1 MTDAAPASQM
11 IGAVEIDPVSLAP
24 ASPVQERERQTAI
37 SDLLRANVFEPEGAP
52 GGPYTVRLALI
63 EDRLA
68 LDIEGEGYAKR
79 HLLSLSPF
87 RRIVRDYNDI
97 CSSYEAALRD
107 APAGRVE
114 AIDMARR
121 GLHNDGA
128 ALLVERL
135 AGKATTDLATARRL
149 FTLLCALHWRG

>member
-1 MTDAAPASQM
+1 MTGGPAANQK
-11 IGAVEIDPVSLAP
+11 IGAVEIDPVSMAP
-24 ASPVQERERQTAI
+24 ASAAQERERQTAI
-37 SDLLRANVFEPEGAP
+37 SDLLRANLFEPEGAP

-135 AGKATTDLATARRL
+135 AGKARTDLATARRL